1 MVKSSQYQF
10 KHTLAFMSIIVQ
22 KYGGTSVGSVER
34 MRHVADLIIAER
46 NAGHQVAVV
55 ASAMAGTTNHLV
67 KSAQQ
72 FNNALG
78 TPAYDFVVST
88 GENVSCGMLALA
100 LAEKGVNA
108 MPMAGWQVP
117 IRTNELHSKARIIDI
132 DPAYLHQLLQNGIV
146 PVITGFQGMGPDQRL
161 TTLGRGG
168 SDTSAVAI
176 AAALKAKRCDIY
188 TDIDGMY
195 TADPRVVAKAQFISD
210 IPYSAAYHMAA
221 LGAKVIHPR
230 AVECGMQAN
239 MPLRILSSFGSDK
252 FTTVVNEP
260 AEPTISGIAHT
271 PNNVLYKVP
280 LNDPTV
286 GKTVLNAL
294 DDLDIPLDMIR
305 HTDRDLYFCAEHTDD
320 ALIKEVLASFGVS
333 ASREVYA
340 KVSAVGG
347 GSARC
352 SDRVLHQLKAKNIH
366 IIYCWVDNVR
376 LSVLVSLHQMEPS
389 VNVLHA
395 LFFENDAKK
404 IDFCSKMQYK

>member
-1 MVKSSQYQF
+1 
-10 KHTLAFMSIIVQ
+10 MSIIVQ

-46 NAGHQVAVV
+46 NAGHQVVVV
-55 ASAMAGTTNHLV
+55 ASAMAGATNQLV
-67 KSAQQ
+67 KLAQQ
-72 FNNALG
+72 FNNAIG

-100 LAEKGVNA
+100 LAEKGVPA

-132 DPAYLHQLLQNGIV
+132 DPTYLHQLLNNGIV
-146 PVITGFQGMGPDQRL
+146 PIVTGFQGMGSDQRL

-176 AAALKAKRCDIY
+176 AAALQAKRCDIY

-195 TADPRVVAKAQFISD
+195 TADPRVVAKAQFISE
-210 IPYSAAYHMAA
+210 IPYTVALHMAA

-252 FTTVVNEP
+252 FTTLVNQLVEP
-260 AEPTISGIAHT
+260 RISGIAHT
-271 PNNVLYKVP
+271 QNNALYKVP
-280 LNDPTV
+280 ATNPEVAANIVSTLN
-286 GKTVLNAL
+286 
-294 DDLDIPLDMIR
+294 DLDIPLDMIVP
-305 HTDRDLYFCAEHTDD
+305 TNMGLQFYAEYTDD
-320 ALIKEVLASFGVS
+320 ALIKDVLASFGLSESSKVC
-333 ASREVYA
+333 A

-347 GSARC
+347 ISAQGA
-352 SDRVLHQLKAKNIH
+352 DQVLHQLKAHNID
-366 IIYCWVDNVR
+366 IIYNWADDIR
-376 LSVLVSLHQMEPS
+376 LSVLVPLDQMERA

-395 LFFENDAKK
+395 FFFEFEAKK
-404 IDFCSKMQYK
+404 VDFQSKMQ